1 MNDASALKSDE
12 EIVQYILS
20 HASAFEF
27 NSVRAIKKRDEL
39 LEDAR
44 RLAQEEISDCEQYK
58 YDNGGKNA
66 YIYGYKYFHILLH
79 ALTSFRFYILS

>member
-39 LEDAR
+39 FEDAR
-44 RLAQEEISDCEQYK
+44 RLTQEEISDCEQYK
-58 YDNGGKNA
+58 YDNLLKNKTKSSVDTVFQV
-66 YIYGYKYFHILLH
+66 IIDQM
-79 ALTSFRFYILS
+79 RFV

>member
-58 YDNGGKNA
+58 YFCFLA
-66 YIYGYKYFHILLH
+66 YISMLAVKQFGPRGTMAK
-79 ALTSFRFYILS
+79 RK